1 MERDQEKR
9 RRLVWE
15 IDKKLQEDGA
25 RPILFHNRFATCWQ
39 PQLKGLTIMVNSL
52 FNGWRME
59 DVWLERKP
67 TLSSAGEEP
76 SPPAAT
82 EKPTLVPPS
91 TPPGD
96 TASGARHWNRLR
108 FQRQH
113 QHLAL
118 RQQTIRR
125 NPPNLNRC
133 NKHPNQNND
142 RSPQVKPRLSSTKG
156 SRLILPSVI

>member
-9 RRLVWE
+9 RGLVFE

-59 DVWLERKP
+59 DVWLEKKP
-67 TLSSAGEEP
+67 TPPPAAEEP

-82 EKPTLVPPS
+82 EKPALAPPS
-91 TPPGD
+91 MPPGD
-96 TASGARHWNRLR
+96 TRAGPRHRNRLR

-113 QHLAL
+113 QHLVL

-125 NPPNLNRC
+125 NPPNPNGC
-133 NKHPNQNND
+133 NKHSNQNND
-142 RSPQVKPRLSSTKG
+142 RSPQAKPRQWPTKG
-156 SRLILPSVI
+156 SSLILPSVI